1 MLNNKLSVTLQVIYR
16 DKKTIGGGEILP
28 PTYLYIMKKTN
39 LKLYLMKKTCFLYG
53 AAALL
58 MAGCANDD
66 FSGENVAKLDGTMP
80 IAFNMQGVP
89 GSRAETTTS
98 GKSAA
103 NALGNE
109 FIVWGEKTNNSTVST
124 VFENYR
130 VQYQGTSNDE
140 NSGSSSVS
148 NTNGWEYVGI
158 TPYAKVNNVDVVSPN
173 ILTNGD
179 DTKQT
184 IKYWDTATGTTYNFT
199 AVSALQ
205 SDLTAGNVKIT
216 RTPTSSTD
224 NSAEGYT
231 IKLSKGAKAE
241 NIYVADKQPSIS
253 PKNPTTVKDIQPV
266 TMQFRNF
273 QSKIRFGFYETV
285 EGYKVQI
292 TGVKYNNASTSKSDK
307 FGVDGQFVQVPTGS
321 EESDVITYTVT
332 YDSKNKP
339 VLKMGELPTSSK
351 VTYKEFGTNVFN
363 KNLGEVSTSP
373 VYDKT
378 GTDLYTA
385 ILPNT
390 GNETNMSFTVDYKLI
405 SDDTGE
411 VIEVANKNVTVPA
424 QFCQWKP
431 NYAYT
436 YLFKVTDQSAELFPI
451 TFDAVVVS
459 DQTGNQETIT
469 EVGKPSITTY
479 ATVSSTDNTVVTD
492 KDEYESGN
500 VIYATVSDTEGMTS
514 NNTALFTV
522 TASGAVAP
530 AITEAAVANCFTN
543 GVQSQEG
550 TSPKTYTA
558 TDANGGVLTLTA
570 ATTEFANTV
579 PNENGVGTRSIN
591 ALKWTAANDNTES
604 SAYYAIQYKKTADG
618 ADTYYYKIVKIA
630 KKAN

>member
-1 MLNNKLSVTLQVIYR
+1 
-16 DKKTIGGGEILP
+16 
-28 PTYLYIMKKTN
+28 
-39 LKLYLMKKTCFLYG
+39 MKKTCFLYG
-53 AAALL
+53 VAALL

-89 GSRAETTTS
+89 GSRATTTT
-98 GKSAA
+98 GQDAA
-103 NALGNE
+103 TALGNE
-109 FIVWGEKTNNSTVST
+109 FIVWGEKTNDGTVST

-130 VQYQGTSNDE
+130 VQYQGTSDDD
-140 NSGSSSVS
+140 NSGKSSVS

-158 TPYAKVNNVDVVSPN
+158 APYAKVNNVDVVSPN

-231 IKLSKGAKAE
+231 IKLSNGAKAE
-241 NIYVADKQPSIS
+241 NIYVADKQPNVS
-253 PKNPTTVKDIQPV
+253 PKNPTTGKDIQPV

-273 QSKIRFGFYETV
+273 QSKIRFGFFETV

-292 TGVKYNNASTSKSDK
+292 TGVKYNSASSSTSEK
-307 FGVDGQFVQVPTGS
+307 FGVDGQFVQVPTG
-321 EESDVITYTVT
+321 ESDVITYTVT

-339 VLKMGELPTSSK
+339 VLSMGTLPETSK
-351 VTYKEFGTNVFN
+351 VTYKEFGANVFN
-363 KNLGEVSTSP
+363 TNLGENSTAA
-373 VYDKT
+373 VYDT
-378 GTDLYTA
+378 NGSTYTA

-390 GNETNMSFTVDYKLI
+390 ENATNMSFTVDYKLI
-405 SDDTGE
+405 SDDTQE
-411 VIEVANKNVTVPA
+411 VIEVKDKKVTVPA
-424 QFCQWKP
+424 KFCQWKP

-436 YLFKVTDQSAELFPI
+436 YLFKVTDQSAGLFPI

-469 EVGKPSITTY
+469 EVGEPSITTY
-479 ATVSSTDNTVVTD
+479 ATVSSSDNTVVTN

-500 VIYATVSDTEGMTS
+500 VIYATVSDATGMTS
-514 NNTALFTV
+514 TNTALFTV
-522 TASGAVAP
+522 TATTVAEAQGAVAP

-550 TSPKTYTA
+550 TNPKTYTA
-558 TDANGGVLTLTA
+558 TDANNGVLTLTA
-570 ATTEFANTV
+570 ATTEFATTV
-579 PNENGVGTRSIN
+579 PNENGVGERSIN
-591 ALKWTAANDNTES
+591 ALKWTAANGSSES
-604 SAYYAIQYKKTADG
+604 SAYYAIQYKKTVDG
-618 ADTYYYKIVKIA
+618 VDTYYYKIVKIA
-630 KKAN
+630 KKSN